1 MKGHCAD
8 CANQLIEGNYSLK
21 YDSTRRNSGMALL
34 WLERGADVWV
44 SPDKIFPSG
53 TSDLKLNIGVVQ
65 LDLALDEMTEH
76 LFKKERAG
84 LANAVAKRRREIIA
98 ARLLAHDLLADIIAR
113 PQPLLWSSDR
123 APIWP
128 GNSTGSITH
137 CDDLCAVV
145 VTKTG
150 DNIAVGID
158 IEPKLQIEESLWA
171 MIGSVDEIAQLPKIP
186 DTRMG
191 VWVRMLFVAKEAFYK
206 AQYQLSA
213 KVLDFRDISVQFFP
227 HEGTFSVADAKEE
240 GVTKLRGVGRFN
252 ISQDHLCAVWVIRGP
267 RNSNSCI

>member
-1 MKGHCAD
+1 MNGRCAD
-8 CANQLIEGNYSLK
+8 RAKQSFEDIFSLK
-21 YDSTRRNSGMALL
+21 HDSTHRDSVMTLL
-34 WLERGADVWV
+34 WINRGADVWL
-44 SPDKIFPSG
+44 SPDTIFR
-53 TSDLKLNIGVVQ
+53 SDISDFKLNIGVVQ
-65 LDLALDEMTEH
+65 LDPALDEMTEH

-84 LANAVAKRRREIIA
+84 LANAVPKRRREIIA
-98 ARLLAHDLLADIIAR
+98 GRLLAHDLLADIIAR

-145 VTKTG
+145 VTKTD

-158 IEPKLQIEESLWA
+158 IEPKLQIEETLWA
-171 MIGSVDEIAQLPKIP
+171 MIGSADEIAQLPKMP
-186 DTRMG
+186 DISMG

-213 KVLDFRDISVQFFP
+213 EILDFRDILVQFFP
-227 HEGTFSVADAKEE
+227 NEGTFSVAEAKEE
-240 GVTKLRGVGRFN
+240 AVIKLQGAGRFY

-267 RNSNSCI
+267 RNSNSDI